1 LIRID
6 PAAPALRIEER
17 GGRRT
22 PLEVEHMS
30 NGASMAQ
37 SSSRSDTAFLGN
49 AMSVALLT
57 REREQDLA
65 RRWRGEGDEV
75 ALHELVLAYMRLV
88 ISTATRFRNYGL
100 PMSDL
105 VQEGAVGL
113 MQAAARFEPER
124 EVRFST
130 YAAWWIRSAMQD
142 YILRNW
148 SVVRTGTTAAQKAL
162 FFNLR
167 RLRAK
172 IEDGGGA
179 LDDRGRALIAEQLSV
194 NLADVEAMEIRLSGA
209 DQSLN
214 APIGVEGEDQWQD
227 FLADQGPTPEESV
240 TLARDGKTRSLW
252 LAQALAEL
260 STREQTIIKER
271 RLRDDARTLEEL
283 GHTLGISKERVRQ
296 IEHRAL
302 EKLKSSLL
310 QRSDAP
316 QHIS

>member
-1 LIRID
+1 MTVNAVATAPTLTDAELRFIR
-6 PAAPALRIEER
+6 
-17 GGRRT
+17 G
-22 PLEVEHMS
+22 
-30 NGASMAQ
+30 SMN
-37 SSSRSDTAFLGN
+37 T
-49 AMSVALLT
+49 ALLS
-57 REREQDLA
+57 REREQELA
-65 RRWRGEGDEV
+65 RSWRDEGDEA

-88 ISTATRFRNYGL
+88 ISTASRFRNYGL
-100 PMSDL
+100 PMGDL

-172 IEDGGGA
+172 IEDGGGT
-179 LDDRGRALIAEQLSV
+179 LNDRGRALIAEQLSV
-194 NLADVEAMEIRLSGA
+194 NLTDVEAMEIRLSGA

-227 FLADQGPTPEESV
+227 FLADQRPTPEESV
-240 TLARDGKTRSLW
+240 TFARDGRTRSLW
-252 LAQALAEL
+252 LAQALDEL
-260 STREQTIIKER
+260 SAREQTIIKER
-271 RLRDDARTLEEL
+271 RLRDDGRTLEEL
-283 GHTLGISKERVRQ
+283 GRRLGISKERVRQ

-310 QRSDAP
+310 QRSDLP
-316 QHIS
+316 NHLS

>member
-1 LIRID
+1 MGFMDTPSPERADRQFIR
-6 PAAPALRIEER
+6 ES
-17 GGRRT
+17 
-22 PLEVEHMS
+22 MS
-30 NGASMAQ
+30 A
-37 SSSRSDTAFLGN
+37 
-49 AMSVALLT
+49 ALLS
-57 REREQDLA
+57 RERELNLA
-65 RRWRGEGDEV
+65 RAWREHGNEA
-75 ALHELVLAYMRLV
+75 ALHELVMAYMRLV
-88 ISTATRFRNYGL
+88 VSTATRFRNYGL

-124 EVRFST
+124 DVRFST

-172 IEDGGGA
+172 IDDGSGRPLSDA
-179 LDDRGRALIAEQLSV
+179 GRALIAGELSV
-194 NLADVEAMEIRLSGA
+194 GVDDVEAMEMRLSGA

-214 APIGVEGEDQWQD
+214 AAISPTGEDEWQD
-227 FLADQGPTPEESV
+227 FLADQRPSPEEAV
-240 TLARDGKTRSLW
+240 TLAHDNRTRSIW

-260 STREQTIIKER
+260 SEREQTIIKER
-271 RLRDDARTLEEL
+271 RLRDDGRTLEEL
-283 GHTLGISKERVRQ
+283 GRELGISKERVRQ

-302 EKLKSSLL
+302 EKIKSSLM
-310 QRSDAP
+310 QRSSERDEAIPDA
-316 QHIS
+316 